1 MKMDLILHPGHGK
14 CGSSSVQKFLYD
26 NRAVLQD
33 GGVAVPD
40 RFLHF
45 RFEKNCD
52 FSVQQPVVSYL
63 ADLADQGKYS
73 LLEKR
78 LEKAIENA
86 ERSNIH
92 TFIISAENLSSRPTR
107 FLHDIFSKYFN
118 VKKVLYYIRRQDEY
132 LHRVGNGLSE
142 LLSSLD
148 VDVEHYVPPL

>member
-33 GGVAVPD
+33 AGVAVPD

-52 FSVQQPVVSYL
+52 FSVQQPAVSYL
-63 ADLADQGKYS
+63 SKLANQGKSS

-78 LEKAIENA
+78 LETAIENA
-86 ERSNIH
+86 EQSGI
-92 TFIISAENLSSRPTR
+92 TL
-107 FLHDIFSKYFN
+107 LLLVLKIFRAGQPGLCTIYFRN
-118 VKKVLYYIRRQDEY
+118 TLM
-132 LHRVGNGLSE
+132 
-142 LLSSLD
+142 
-148 VDVEHYVPPL
+148 